1 MRLTKGT
8 KKALSLALSTALV
21 LTGANVGT
29 LKADAAKVNNKD
41 GVKLTLTGKTL
52 TKKEATVKEDGTVK
66 VTTTFADAATAGAL
80 KGANF
85 GETKTAT
92 DVKYVDDCDFSLKI
106 VKVEVAEKNVLAKNV
121 TGDYNNSD
129 LYEVNTTDK
138 SFKDF
143 VAEKGDEITFTYK
156 VTGLED
162 YEDTLDALKK
172 ENEALAASKAALE
185 KENGSLAASKAALEK
200 DNASL
205 VASKAALEKDN
216 KSLAASKAA
225 LETENKALAASNSAL
240 VASKAA
246 LEKDNKSLAA
256 SKAALEDQLKNTPA
270 PTETPAPVAK
280 GQMGNFN
287 VSFDYVGDDTWGEQS
302 WGDKSVNVT
311 KDGDYSIE
319 YTATSDS
326 KGIYLM
332 MLDTDLYYGSLADNF
347 ALTVKNV
354 KIGDKTYAIDNKG
367 CWGFADQT
375 VSKNYRFNIV
385 NPWNGLFDKTGVNWQ
400 DEKVTTIDKLNKAPV
415 KANDK
420 IVVNFNVTTK
430 KASSTV
436 SIKAAKSKVSV
447 APSKSATVKYT
458 VKGTSTV
465 KATSNN
471 KAVTV
476 KVNKSKKNVTITA
489 KKTAVMGKTA
499 TITLKAG
506 SKKSTIKVTVAKTA
520 NVKKKKTA
528 KYTVALAKV
537 TKKVKDKKIKVSVK
551 NKKVAK
557 VTVKKTAKGQVTFQV
572 KGLKKGKTTA
582 TLKYGKKSA
591 KVSVVVK

>member
-29 LKADAAKVNNKD
+29 LKADAADKD
-41 GVKLTLTGKTL
+41 GVELTLKGETL
-52 TKKEATVKEDGTVK
+52 NKKEATVKADGKVE

-80 KGANF
+80 AGANF
-85 GETKTAT
+85 GETTT
-92 DVKYVDDCDFSLKI
+92 TVENVTEDFDLKI
-106 VKVEVAEKNVLAKNV
+106 VSVKVGDKDVLSKKAVYGEYADSKNIATTSVGDFEKF
-121 TGDYNNSD
+121 T
-129 LYEVNTTDK
+129 
-138 SFKDF
+138 
-143 VAEKGDEITFTYK
+143 AEKGDEITFTYK
-156 VTGLED
+156 VNGVID
-162 YEDTLDALKK
+162 LDALKK
-172 ENEALAASKAALE
+172 ENEALA
-185 KENGSLAASKAALEK
+185 
-200 DNASL
+200 
-205 VASKAALEKDN
+205 ASKAALEKDN

-225 LETENKALAASNSAL
+225 LEN
-240 VASKAA
+240 
-246 LEKDNKSLAA
+246 
-256 SKAALEDQLKNTPA
+256 QLKNTPA

-528 KYTVALAKV
+528 NYTVAIAKV
-537 TKKVKDKKIKVSVK
+537 TKKVKAKKIKVSVK

>member
-1 MRLTKGT
+1 MLMRLTKGT

-29 LKADAAKVNNKD
+29 LKADAADKD
-41 GVKLTLTGKTL
+41 GVELTLKGETL
-52 TKKEATVKEDGTVK
+52 NKKEATVKADGKVE

-80 KGANF
+80 AGANF
-85 GETKTAT
+85 GETTT
-92 DVKYVDDCDFSLKI
+92 TVENVTEDFDLKI
-106 VKVEVAEKNVLAKNV
+106 VSVKVGDKDVLSKKAVYGEYADSKNIATTSVGDFEKF
-121 TGDYNNSD
+121 T
-129 LYEVNTTDK
+129 
-138 SFKDF
+138 
-143 VAEKGDEITFTYK
+143 AEKGDEITFTYK
-156 VTGLED
+156 VNGVID
-162 YEDTLDALKK
+162 LDALKK

-185 KENGSLAASKAALEK
+185 KDNASLVASKAALEK

-225 LETENKALAASNSAL
+225 LEN
-240 VASKAA
+240 
-246 LEKDNKSLAA
+246 
-256 SKAALEDQLKNTPA
+256 QLKNTPA

-332 MLDTDLYYGSLADNF
+332 MLDTDLYYGSLSDNF

-375 VSKNYRFNIV
+375 VSENYRFNIV

-420 IVVNFNVTTK
+420 IVVNFNETTK
-430 KASSTV
+430 KASSTL

-528 KYTVALAKV
+528 NYTVALAKI
-537 TKKVKDKKIKVSVK
+537 TKKVKAKKIKVSVK

>member
-29 LKADAAKVNNKD
+29 LKADAADKD
-41 GVKLTLTGKTL
+41 GVELTLKGETL
-52 TKKEATVKEDGTVK
+52 NKKEATVKADGKVE

-80 KGANF
+80 AGANF
-85 GETKTAT
+85 GETTT
-92 DVKYVDDCDFSLKI
+92 TVENVTEDFDLKI
-106 VKVEVAEKNVLAKNV
+106 VSVKVGDKDVLSKKAVYGEYADSKNIATTSVGDFEKF
-121 TGDYNNSD
+121 T
-129 LYEVNTTDK
+129 
-138 SFKDF
+138 
-143 VAEKGDEITFTYK
+143 AEKGDEITFTYK
-156 VTGLED
+156 VNGVID
-162 YEDTLDALKK
+162 LDALKK

-185 KENGSLAASKAALEK
+185 TENKA
-200 DNASL
+200 
-205 VASKAALEKDN
+205 
-216 KSLAASKAA
+216 LAASKAA

-256 SKAALEDQLKNTPA
+256 SKAALENQLKNTPA

-458 VKGTSTV
+458 VKGTS
-465 KATSNN
+465 NN

-528 KYTVALAKV
+528 NYTVAIAKV
-537 TKKVKDKKIKVSVK
+537 TKKVKAKKIKVSVK

>member
-1 MRLTKGT
+1 MRTTTLSFQKLCNPIYDREKEDMLMRLTKGT

-29 LKADAAKVNNKD
+29 LKADAADKD
-41 GVKLTLTGKTL
+41 GVELTLKGETL
-52 TKKEATVKEDGTVK
+52 NKKEATVKADGKVE

-80 KGANF
+80 AGANF
-85 GETKTAT
+85 GETTT
-92 DVKYVDDCDFSLKI
+92 TVENVTEDFDLKI
-106 VKVEVAEKNVLAKNV
+106 VSVKVGDKDVLSKKAVYGEYADSKNIATTSVGDFEKF
-121 TGDYNNSD
+121 T
-129 LYEVNTTDK
+129 
-138 SFKDF
+138 
-143 VAEKGDEITFTYK
+143 AEKGDEITFTYK
-156 VTGLED
+156 VNGVID
-162 YEDTLDALKK
+162 LDALKK
-172 ENEALAASKAALE
+172 ENEA
-185 KENGSLAASKAALEK
+185 LAASKAALEK

-225 LETENKALAASNSAL
+225 LEN
-240 VASKAA
+240 
-246 LEKDNKSLAA
+246 
-256 SKAALEDQLKNTPA
+256 QLKNTPA

-332 MLDTDLYYGSLADNF
+332 MLDTDLYYGSLSDNF

-375 VSKNYRFNIV
+375 VSENYRFNIV

-430 KASSTV
+430 KASSTL

-528 KYTVALAKV
+528 NYTVALAKI
-537 TKKVKDKKIKVSVK
+537 TKKVKAKKIKVSVK

>member
-1 MRLTKGT
+1 MLMRLTKGT

-52 TKKEATVKEDGTVK
+52 TEKDATVKEDGTVK
-66 VTTTFADAATAGAL
+66 VTTTFAEAATAGAL
-80 KGANF
+80 TGANF

-106 VKVEVAEKNVLAKNV
+106 IKVEVAEKNVLAKNV
-121 TGDYNNSD
+121 TGDYNDSNS
-129 LYEVNTTDK
+129 YEVNTTAK
-138 SFKDF
+138 SFNDF
-143 VAEKGDEITFTYK
+143 VAKKGDAITFTYK

-185 KENGSLAASKAALEK
+185 KN
-200 DNASL
+200 NASL

-225 LETENKALAASNSAL
+225 LETENKALAASNSA
-240 VASKAA
+240 
-246 LEKDNKSLAA
+246 LAA

-447 APSKSATVKYT
+447 APAKSATVKYT

-528 KYTVALAKV
+528 NYTVALAKV
-537 TKKVKDKKIKVSVK
+537 TKKVKAKKIKVSVK

>member
-29 LKADAAKVNNKD
+29 LKADAADKD
-41 GVKLTLTGKTL
+41 GVELTLKGETL
-52 TKKEATVKEDGTVK
+52 NKKEATVKADGKVE

-80 KGANF
+80 AGANF
-85 GETKTAT
+85 GETTT
-92 DVKYVDDCDFSLKI
+92 TVENVTEDFDLKI
-106 VKVEVAEKNVLAKNV
+106 VSVKVGDKDVLSKKAVYGEYADSKNIATTSVGDFEKF
-121 TGDYNNSD
+121 T
-129 LYEVNTTDK
+129 
-138 SFKDF
+138 
-143 VAEKGDEITFTYK
+143 AEKGDEITFTYK
-156 VTGLED
+156 VNGVID
-162 YEDTLDALKK
+162 LDALKK
-172 ENEALAASKAALE
+172 ENEA
-185 KENGSLAASKAALEK
+185 
-200 DNASL
+200 
-205 VASKAALEKDN
+205 
-216 KSLAASKAA
+216 LAASKAA

-256 SKAALEDQLKNTPA
+256 SKAALENQLKNTPA

-332 MLDTDLYYGSLADNF
+332 MLDTDLYYGSLSDNF

-375 VSKNYRFNIV
+375 VSENYRFNIV

-430 KASSTV
+430 KASSTL
-436 SIKAAKSKVSV
+436 SIKVAKSKVSV

-528 KYTVALAKV
+528 NYTVALAKI
-537 TKKVKDKKIKVSVK
+537 TKKVKAKKIKVSVK

>member
-1 MRLTKGT
+1 MLIRLTKGT

-52 TKKEATVKEDGTVK
+52 TEKDATVKEDGTVK
-66 VTTTFADAATAGAL
+66 VTTTFAEAATAGAL
-80 KGANF
+80 TGANF

-106 VKVEVAEKNVLAKNV
+106 IKVEVAEKNVLAKNV
-121 TGDYNNSD
+121 TGDYNDSNS
-129 LYEVNTTDK
+129 YEVNTTAK
-138 SFKDF
+138 SFNDF
-143 VAEKGDEITFTYK
+143 VAKKGDAITFTYK

-185 KENGSLAASKAALEK
+185 KNNASLVASKAALEK

-225 LETENKALAASNSAL
+225 LETENKALAASNSA
-240 VASKAA
+240 
-246 LEKDNKSLAA
+246 LAA

-447 APSKSATVKYT
+447 APAKSATVKYT

-528 KYTVALAKV
+528 NYTVALAKV
-537 TKKVKDKKIKVSVK
+537 TKKVKAKKIKVSVK

-557 VTVKKTAKGQVTFQV
+557 VTVKKIAKGQVTFQV

>member
-1 MRLTKGT
+1 MLMRLTKGT

-52 TKKEATVKEDGTVK
+52 TEKDATVKEDGTVK
-66 VTTTFADAATAGAL
+66 VTTTFAEAATAGAL
-80 KGANF
+80 TGANF

-106 VKVEVAEKNVLAKNV
+106 IKVEVAEKNVLAKNV
-121 TGDYNNSD
+121 TGDYNDSNS
-129 LYEVNTTDK
+129 YEVNTTAK
-138 SFKDF
+138 SFNDF
-143 VAEKGDEITFTYK
+143 VAKKGDAITFTYK

-185 KENGSLAASKAALEK
+185 KNNASLVASKAALEK

-225 LETENKALAASNSAL
+225 LETENKALAASNSA
-240 VASKAA
+240 
-246 LEKDNKSLAA
+246 LAA

-537 TKKVKDKKIKVSVK
+537 TKKVKAKKIKVSVK

>member
-52 TKKEATVKEDGTVK
+52 TEKDATVKEDGTVK
-66 VTTTFADAATAGAL
+66 VTTTFAEAATAGAL
-80 KGANF
+80 TGANF

-185 KENGSLAASKAALEK
+185 K

-216 KSLAASKAA
+216 TS
-225 LETENKALAASNSAL
+225 L

-246 LEKDNKSLAA
+246 LEKDNKLLAASKAALEKENKALAASNSALAA

-420 IVVNFNVTTK
+420 IVVNFNVTTN

-537 TKKVKDKKIKVSVK
+537 TKKVKAKKIKVSVK

>member
-52 TKKEATVKEDGTVK
+52 TEKDATVKEDGTVK

-185 KENGSLAASKAALEK
+185 KN
-200 DNASL
+200 NAS
-205 VASKAALEKDN
+205 
-216 KSLAASKAA
+216 
-225 LETENKALAASNSAL
+225 L

-528 KYTVALAKV
+528 NYTVALAKV
-537 TKKVKDKKIKVSVK
+537 TKKVKAKKIKVSVK

>member
-1 MRLTKGT
+1 MRLTKAT

-29 LKADAAKVNNKD
+29 LKADAAKVDAKD

-52 TKKEATVKEDGTVK
+52 NKKEATVKADGKVE
-66 VTTTFADAATAGAL
+66 VTTTFADAATAGAF

-106 VKVEVAEKNVLAKNV
+106 VKVEVKGENVLKKNV
-121 TGDYNNSD
+121 TGDYTAYEV
-129 LYEVNTTDK
+129 YEVNTEAD

-185 KENGSLAASKAALEK
+185 KNNASLVASKAALEK

-240 VASKAA
+240 AASNSA
-246 LEKDNKSLAA
+246 LAA

-528 KYTVALAKV
+528 NYTVALAKV
-537 TKKVKDKKIKVSVK
+537 TKKVKAKKIKVSVK

>member
-52 TKKEATVKEDGTVK
+52 TEKDATVKEDGTVK

-185 KENGSLAASKAALEK
+185 KENG
-200 DNASL
+200 
-205 VASKAALEKDN
+205 
-216 KSLAASKAA
+216 SLAASKAA

-537 TKKVKDKKIKVSVK
+537 TKKVKAKKIKVSVK

>member
-185 KENGSLAASKAALEK
+185 KENESLAASKAALEK
-200 DNASL
+200 DNNSL
-205 VASKAALEKDN
+205 E
-216 KSLAASKAA
+216 ASKAA

-537 TKKVKDKKIKVSVK
+537 TKKVKAKKIKVSVK

>member
-29 LKADAAKVNNKD
+29 LKADAAKVDAKD

-52 TKKEATVKEDGTVK
+52 NKKEATVKADGKVE

-106 VKVEVAEKNVLAKNV
+106 VKVEVKGENVLEKNV
-121 TGDYNNSD
+121 TGDYTAYEV
-129 LYEVNTTDK
+129 YEVNTEVG

-143 VAEKGDEITFTYK
+143 KAEKDDEITFTYK

-162 YEDTLDALKK
+162 YEDTLDVLKK
-172 ENEALAASKAALE
+172 ENEALAASNSA
-185 KENGSLAASKAALEK
+185 LAASKAALEK
-200 DNASL
+200 DNKSL
-205 VASKAALEKDN
+205 AASKAALEKDN

-225 LETENKALAASNSAL
+225 LETENKALTASNSAL
-240 VASKAA
+240 VASNAA

-287 VSFDYVGDDTWGEQS
+287 VSLDYVGDDTWGEQS

-447 APSKSATVKYT
+447 APAKSATVKYT

-528 KYTVALAKV
+528 NYTVALAKV
-537 TKKVKDKKIKVSVK
+537 TKKVKAKKIKVSVK

>member
-52 TKKEATVKEDGTVK
+52 TEKDATVKEDGTVK

-80 KGANF
+80 TGANF

-185 KENGSLAASKAALEK
+185 KNNASLVASKAALEK

-225 LETENKALAASNSAL
+225 LETENKA
-240 VASKAA
+240 
-246 LEKDNKSLAA
+246 LAA

-528 KYTVALAKV
+528 NYTVALAKV
-537 TKKVKDKKIKVSVK
+537 TKKVKAKKIKVSVK

>member
-52 TKKEATVKEDGTVK
+52 TEKDATVKEDGTVK

-185 KENGSLAASKAALEK
+185 KNNE
-200 DNASL
+200 SL
-205 VASKAALEKDN
+205 V
-216 KSLAASKAA
+216 ASKAA

-528 KYTVALAKV
+528 NYTVALAKV
-537 TKKVKDKKIKVSVK
+537 TKKVKAKKIKVSVK

>member
-52 TKKEATVKEDGTVK
+52 TEKDATVKEDGTVK
-66 VTTTFADAATAGAL
+66 VTTTFAEAATAGAL
-80 KGANF
+80 TGANF

-92 DVKYVDDCDFSLKI
+92 DVKYVDDRDFSLKI
-106 VKVEVAEKNVLAKNV
+106 IKVEVAEKNVLAKNV
-121 TGDYNNSD
+121 TGDYNDSNS
-129 LYEVNTTDK
+129 YEVNTTAK
-138 SFKDF
+138 SFNDF
-143 VAEKGDEITFTYK
+143 VAKKGDAITFTYK

-185 KENGSLAASKAALEK
+185 KNNASLVASKAALEK

-225 LETENKALAASNSAL
+225 LETENKALAASNSA
-240 VASKAA
+240 
-246 LEKDNKSLAA
+246 LAA

-447 APSKSATVKYT
+447 APAKSATVKYT

-528 KYTVALAKV
+528 NYTVALAKV
-537 TKKVKDKKIKVSVK
+537 TKKVKAKKIKVSVK

-557 VTVKKTAKGQVTFQV
+557 VTVKKIAKGQVTFQV

>member
-1 MRLTKGT
+1 MLMRLTKGT

-29 LKADAAKVNNKD
+29 LKADAAKVDAKD

-52 TKKEATVKEDGTVK
+52 NKKEATVKADGKVE
-66 VTTTFADAATAGAL
+66 VTTTFADAATAGAF

-106 VKVEVAEKNVLAKNV
+106 VKVEVKGENVLKKNV
-121 TGDYNNSD
+121 TGDYTAYEV
-129 LYEVNTTDK
+129 YEVNTEAD

-185 KENGSLAASKAALEK
+185 KNNASLVASKAALEK

-225 LETENKALAASNSAL
+225 LETENKALAASNSA
-240 VASKAA
+240 
-246 LEKDNKSLAA
+246 LAA

-528 KYTVALAKV
+528 NYTVALAKV
-537 TKKVKDKKIKVSVK
+537 TKKVKAKKIKVSVK

>member
-29 LKADAAKVNNKD
+29 LKADAAKVDAKD

-52 TKKEATVKEDGTVK
+52 NKKEATVKADGKVE
-66 VTTTFADAATAGAL
+66 VTTTFADAATAGAF

-106 VKVEVAEKNVLAKNV
+106 VKVEVKGENVLKKNV
-121 TGDYNNSD
+121 TGDYTAYEV
-129 LYEVNTTDK
+129 YEVNTEAD

-172 ENEALAASKAALE
+172 ENEA
-185 KENGSLAASKAALEK
+185 LAASKAALEK

-240 VASKAA
+240 AASNSA
-246 LEKDNKSLAA
+246 LAA

-528 KYTVALAKV
+528 NYTVALAKV
-537 TKKVKDKKIKVSVK
+537 TKKVKAKKIKVSVK

>member
-52 TKKEATVKEDGTVK
+52 TEKDATVKEDGTVK

-185 KENGSLAASKAALEK
+185 KN
-200 DNASL
+200 NASL

-225 LETENKALAASNSAL
+225 LETENKALAASNSA
-240 VASKAA
+240 
-246 LEKDNKSLAA
+246 LAA

-465 KATSNN
+465 KAISNN

-528 KYTVALAKV
+528 NYTVALAKV
-537 TKKVKDKKIKVSVK
+537 TKKVKAKKIKVSVK

>member
-1 MRLTKGT
+1 M
-8 KKALSLALSTALV
+8 
-21 LTGANVGT
+21 TGANVGT

-52 TKKEATVKEDGTVK
+52 TEKDATVKEDGTVK
-66 VTTTFADAATAGAL
+66 VTTTFAEAATAGAL
-80 KGANF
+80 TGANF

-106 VKVEVAEKNVLAKNV
+106 IKVEVAEKNVLAKNV
-121 TGDYNNSD
+121 TGDYNDSNS
-129 LYEVNTTDK
+129 YEVNTTAK
-138 SFKDF
+138 SFNDF
-143 VAEKGDEITFTYK
+143 VAKKGDAITFTYK

-185 KENGSLAASKAALEK
+185 KNNASLVASKAALEK

-225 LETENKALAASNSAL
+225 LETENKALAASNSA
-240 VASKAA
+240 
-246 LEKDNKSLAA
+246 LAA

-447 APSKSATVKYT
+447 APAKSATVKYT

-528 KYTVALAKV
+528 NYTVALAKV
-537 TKKVKDKKIKVSVK
+537 TKKVKAKKIKVSVK

-557 VTVKKTAKGQVTFQV
+557 VTVKKIAKGQVTFQV

>member
-29 LKADAAKVNNKD
+29 LKADAADKD
-41 GVKLTLTGKTL
+41 GVELTLKGETL
-52 TKKEATVKEDGTVK
+52 NKKEATVKADGKVE

-80 KGANF
+80 AGANF
-85 GETKTAT
+85 GETTT
-92 DVKYVDDCDFSLKI
+92 TVENVTEDFDLKI
-106 VKVEVAEKNVLAKNV
+106 VSVKVGDKDVLSKKAVYGEYADSKNIATTSVGDFEKF
-121 TGDYNNSD
+121 T
-129 LYEVNTTDK
+129 
-138 SFKDF
+138 
-143 VAEKGDEITFTYK
+143 AEKGDEITFTYK
-156 VTGLED
+156 VNGVID
-162 YEDTLDALKK
+162 LDALNK

-185 KENGSLAASKAALEK
+185 KDNASLVASKAALEK

-225 LETENKALAASNSAL
+225 LEN
-240 VASKAA
+240 
-246 LEKDNKSLAA
+246 
-256 SKAALEDQLKNTPA
+256 QLKNTPA

-332 MLDTDLYYGSLADNF
+332 MLDTDLYYGSLSDNF

-375 VSKNYRFNIV
+375 VSENYRFNIV

-430 KASSTV
+430 KASSTL

-528 KYTVALAKV
+528 NYTVALAKI
-537 TKKVKDKKIKVSVK
+537 TKKVKAKKIKVSVK

>member
-29 LKADAAKVNNKD
+29 LKADAADKD
-41 GVKLTLTGKTL
+41 GVELTLKGETL
-52 TKKEATVKEDGTVK
+52 NKKEATVKADGKVE

-80 KGANF
+80 AGANF
-85 GETKTAT
+85 GETTT
-92 DVKYVDDCDFSLKI
+92 TVENVTEDFDLKI
-106 VKVEVAEKNVLAKNV
+106 VSVKVGDKDVLSKKAVYGEYADSKNIATTSVGDFEKF
-121 TGDYNNSD
+121 T
-129 LYEVNTTDK
+129 
-138 SFKDF
+138 
-143 VAEKGDEITFTYK
+143 AEKGDEITFTYK
-156 VTGLED
+156 VNGVID
-162 YEDTLDALKK
+162 LDALKK

-185 KENGSLAASKAALEK
+185 KDNASLVASKAALEK

-225 LETENKALAASNSAL
+225 LEN
-240 VASKAA
+240 
-246 LEKDNKSLAA
+246 
-256 SKAALEDQLKNTPA
+256 QLKNTPA

-311 KDGDYSIE
+311 KDGDYAIE

-332 MLDTDLYYGSLADNF
+332 MLDTDLYYGSLSDNF

-375 VSKNYRFNIV
+375 VSENYRFNIV

-430 KASSTV
+430 KASSTL

-528 KYTVALAKV
+528 NYTVALAKI
-537 TKKVKDKKIKVSVK
+537 TKKVKAKKIKVSVK

>member
-52 TKKEATVKEDGTVK
+52 TEKDATVKEDGTVK
-66 VTTTFADAATAGAL
+66 VTTTFAEAATAGAL
-80 KGANF
+80 TGANF

-106 VKVEVAEKNVLAKNV
+106 IKVEVAEKNVLAKNV
-121 TGDYNNSD
+121 TGDYNDSNS
-129 LYEVNTTDK
+129 YEVNTTAK
-138 SFKDF
+138 SFNDF
-143 VAEKGDEITFTYK
+143 VAKKGDAITFTYK

-185 KENGSLAASKAALEK
+185 KN
-200 DNASL
+200 NASL

-225 LETENKALAASNSAL
+225 LETENKALAASNSA
-240 VASKAA
+240 
-246 LEKDNKSLAA
+246 LAA

-447 APSKSATVKYT
+447 APAKSATVKYT

-528 KYTVALAKV
+528 NYTVALAKV
-537 TKKVKDKKIKVSVK
+537 TKKVKAKKIKVSVK

-557 VTVKKTAKGQVTFQV
+557 DTVKKIAKGQVTFQV

>member
-185 KENGSLAASKAALEK
+185 K
-200 DNASL
+200 DNAS
-205 VASKAALEKDN
+205 
-216 KSLAASKAA
+216 
-225 LETENKALAASNSAL
+225 L

-537 TKKVKDKKIKVSVK
+537 TKKVKAKKIKVSVK

>member
-1 MRLTKGT
+1 MLMRLTKGT

-29 LKADAAKVNNKD
+29 LKADAAKVDAKD

-52 TKKEATVKEDGTVK
+52 NKKEATVKADGKVE
-66 VTTTFADAATAGAL
+66 VTTTFADAATAGAF

-106 VKVEVAEKNVLAKNV
+106 VKVEVKGENVLKKNV
-121 TGDYNNSD
+121 TGDYTAYEV
-129 LYEVNTTDK
+129 YEVNTEAD
-138 SFKDF
+138 SFKEF
-143 VAEKGDEITFTYK
+143 KAEKGDEITFTYK

-185 KENGSLAASKAALEK
+185 KNNASLVASKAALEK

-240 VASKAA
+240 AASNSA
-246 LEKDNKSLAA
+246 LAA

-528 KYTVALAKV
+528 NYTVALAKV
-537 TKKVKDKKIKVSVK
+537 TKKVKAKKIKVSVK

>member
-52 TKKEATVKEDGTVK
+52 TEKDATVKEDGTVK

-172 ENEALAASKAALE
+172 ENEALA
-185 KENGSLAASKAALEK
+185 
-200 DNASL
+200 
-205 VASKAALEKDN
+205 ASKAALEKDN

-537 TKKVKDKKIKVSVK
+537 TKKVKAKKIKVSVK

>member
-29 LKADAAKVNNKD
+29 LKADAAKVDAKD

-52 TKKEATVKEDGTVK
+52 NKKEATVKADGKVE
-66 VTTTFADAATAGAL
+66 VTTTFADAATAGAF

-185 KENGSLAASKAALEK
+185 KNNTSLVASKAALEK

-225 LETENKALAASNSAL
+225 LETENKALAASNSA
-240 VASKAA
+240 
-246 LEKDNKSLAA
+246 LAA

-528 KYTVALAKV
+528 NYTVALAKV
-537 TKKVKDKKIKVSVK
+537 TKKVKAKKIKVSVK

>member
-52 TKKEATVKEDGTVK
+52 TEKDATVKEDGTVK
-66 VTTTFADAATAGAL
+66 VTTTFAEAATAGAL
-80 KGANF
+80 TGANF

-106 VKVEVAEKNVLAKNV
+106 IKVEVAEKNVLAKNV
-121 TGDYNNSD
+121 TGDYNDSNS
-129 LYEVNTTDK
+129 YEVNTTAK
-138 SFKDF
+138 SFNDF
-143 VAEKGDEITFTYK
+143 VAKKGDAITFTYK

-185 KENGSLAASKAALEK
+185 KN
-200 DNASL
+200 NASL

-225 LETENKALAASNSAL
+225 LETENKALAASNSA
-240 VASKAA
+240 
-246 LEKDNKSLAA
+246 LAA

-447 APSKSATVKYT
+447 APAKSATVKYT

-528 KYTVALAKV
+528 NYTVALAKV
-537 TKKVKDKKIKVSVK
+537 TKKVKAKKIKVSVK

>member
-29 LKADAAKVNNKD
+29 LKADAADKD
-41 GVKLTLTGKTL
+41 GVELTLKGETL
-52 TKKEATVKEDGTVK
+52 NKKEATVKADGKVE

-80 KGANF
+80 AGANF
-85 GETKTAT
+85 GETTT
-92 DVKYVDDCDFSLKI
+92 TVENVTEDFDLKI
-106 VKVEVAEKNVLAKNV
+106 VSVKVGDKDVLSKKAVYGEYADSKNIATTSVGDFEKF
-121 TGDYNNSD
+121 T
-129 LYEVNTTDK
+129 
-138 SFKDF
+138 
-143 VAEKGDEITFTYK
+143 AEKGDEITFTYK
-156 VTGLED
+156 VNGVID
-162 YEDTLDALKK
+162 LDALKK

-185 KENGSLAASKAALEK
+185 KDNASLVASKAALEK

-225 LETENKALAASNSAL
+225 LEN
-240 VASKAA
+240 
-246 LEKDNKSLAA
+246 
-256 SKAALEDQLKNTPA
+256 QLKNTPA

-528 KYTVALAKV
+528 NYTVAIAKV
-537 TKKVKDKKIKVSVK
+537 TKKVKAKKIKVSVK

>member
-29 LKADAAKVNNKD
+29 LKADAAKVDAKD

-52 TKKEATVKEDGTVK
+52 NKKEATVKADGKVE
-66 VTTTFADAATAGAL
+66 VTTTFADAATAGAF

-106 VKVEVAEKNVLAKNV
+106 VKVEVKGENVLKKNV
-121 TGDYNNSD
+121 TGDYTAYEV
-129 LYEVNTTDK
+129 YEVNTEAD

-185 KENGSLAASKAALEK
+185 KNNASLVASKAALEK

-240 VASKAA
+240 AASNSA
-246 LEKDNKSLAA
+246 LAA

-528 KYTVALAKV
+528 NYTVALAKV
-537 TKKVKDKKIKVSVK
+537 TKKVKAKKIKVSVK

-572 KGLKKGKTTA
+572 K
-582 TLKYGKKSA
+582 
-591 KVSVVVK
+591 

>member
-52 TKKEATVKEDGTVK
+52 TEKDATVKEDGTVK
-66 VTTTFADAATAGAL
+66 VTTTFAEAATAGAL
-80 KGANF
+80 TGANF

-106 VKVEVAEKNVLAKNV
+106 IKVEVAEKNVLAKNV
-121 TGDYNNSD
+121 TGDYNDSNS
-129 LYEVNTTDK
+129 YEVNTAAK
-138 SFKDF
+138 SFNDF

-185 KENGSLAASKAALEK
+185 KN
-200 DNASL
+200 NASL

-225 LETENKALAASNSAL
+225 LETENKALAASNSA
-240 VASKAA
+240 
-246 LEKDNKSLAA
+246 LAA

-447 APSKSATVKYT
+447 APAKSATVKYT

-528 KYTVALAKV
+528 NYTVALAKV
-537 TKKVKDKKIKVSVK
+537 TKKVKAKKIKVSVK

>member
-1 MRLTKGT
+1 MLS
-8 KKALSLALSTALV
+8 KKAVYGEYADSKNIATTS
-21 LTGANVGT
+21 VG
-29 LKADAAKVNNKD
+29 
-41 GVKLTLTGKTL
+41 
-52 TKKEATVKEDGTVK
+52 
-66 VTTTFADAATAGAL
+66 
-80 KGANF
+80 
-85 GETKTAT
+85 
-92 DVKYVDDCDFSLKI
+92 DF
-106 VKVEVAEKNVLAKNV
+106 EKF
-121 TGDYNNSD
+121 T
-129 LYEVNTTDK
+129 
-138 SFKDF
+138 
-143 VAEKGDEITFTYK
+143 AEKGDEITFTYK
-156 VTGLED
+156 VNGVID
-162 YEDTLDALKK
+162 LDALKK
-172 ENEALAASKAALE
+172 ENEA
-185 KENGSLAASKAALEK
+185 LAASKAALEK

-256 SKAALEDQLKNTPA
+256 SKAALENQLKNTPA

-332 MLDTDLYYGSLADNF
+332 MLDTDLYYGSLSDNF

-375 VSKNYRFNIV
+375 VSENYRFNIV

-430 KASSTV
+430 KASSTL

-447 APSKSATVKYT
+447 APAKSATVKYT

-528 KYTVALAKV
+528 NYTVALAKI
-537 TKKVKDKKIKVSVK
+537 TKKVKAKKIKVSVK

>member
-52 TKKEATVKEDGTVK
+52 TEKDATVKEDGTVK

-185 KENGSLAASKAALEK
+185 KNNNSLEASKAALEK
-200 DNASL
+200 DN
-205 VASKAALEKDN
+205 N
-216 KSLAASKAA
+216 
-225 LETENKALAASNSAL
+225 
-240 VASKAA
+240 
-246 LEKDNKSLAA
+246 SLAA

-528 KYTVALAKV
+528 NYTVALAKV
-537 TKKVKDKKIKVSVK
+537 TKKVKAKKIKVSVK

>member
-52 TKKEATVKEDGTVK
+52 TEKDATVKEDGTVK
-66 VTTTFADAATAGAL
+66 VTTTFAEAATAGAL
-80 KGANF
+80 TGANF

-106 VKVEVAEKNVLAKNV
+106 IKVEVAEKNVLAKNV
-121 TGDYNNSD
+121 TGDHNDSNS
-129 LYEVNTTDK
+129 YEVNTTAK
-138 SFKDF
+138 SFNDF
-143 VAEKGDEITFTYK
+143 VAKKGDAITFTYK

-185 KENGSLAASKAALEK
+185 KNNASLVASKAALEK

-225 LETENKALAASNSAL
+225 LETENKALAASNSA
-240 VASKAA
+240 
-246 LEKDNKSLAA
+246 LAA

-447 APSKSATVKYT
+447 APAKSATVKYT

-528 KYTVALAKV
+528 NYTVALAKV
-537 TKKVKDKKIKVSVK
+537 TKKVKAKKIKVSVK

-557 VTVKKTAKGQVTFQV
+557 VTVKKIAKGQVTFQV

>member
-1 MRLTKGT
+1 MLMRLTKGT

-52 TKKEATVKEDGTVK
+52 TEKYATVKEDGTVK

-185 KENGSLAASKAALEK
+185 KN
-200 DNASL
+200 NASL

-225 LETENKALAASNSAL
+225 LETENKALAASNSA
-240 VASKAA
+240 
-246 LEKDNKSLAA
+246 LAA

-347 ALTVKNV
+347 AFTVKNV

-537 TKKVKDKKIKVSVK
+537 TKKVKAKKIKVSVK

>member
-52 TKKEATVKEDGTVK
+52 TEKDATVKEDGTVK

-185 KENGSLAASKAALEK
+185 KN
-200 DNASL
+200 NASL

-225 LETENKALAASNSAL
+225 LETENKALAASNSA
-240 VASKAA
+240 
-246 LEKDNKSLAA
+246 LAA

-436 SIKAAKSKVSV
+436 SIKTAKSKVSV

-528 KYTVALAKV
+528 NYTVALAKV
-537 TKKVKDKKIKVSVK
+537 TKKVKAKKIKVSVK

>member
-1 MRLTKGT
+1 MRTTTLSFQKLCNPIYDREKEDMLMRLTKGT

-52 TKKEATVKEDGTVK
+52 TEKDATVKEDGTVK

-172 ENEALAASKAALE
+172 ENEALEESIAALE
-185 KENGSLAASKAALEK
+185 KYN
-200 DNASL
+200 DSL

-216 KSLAASKAA
+216 AS
-225 LETENKALAASNSAL
+225 L

-528 KYTVALAKV
+528 NYTVALAKV
-537 TKKVKDKKIKVSVK
+537 TKKVKAKKIKVSVK